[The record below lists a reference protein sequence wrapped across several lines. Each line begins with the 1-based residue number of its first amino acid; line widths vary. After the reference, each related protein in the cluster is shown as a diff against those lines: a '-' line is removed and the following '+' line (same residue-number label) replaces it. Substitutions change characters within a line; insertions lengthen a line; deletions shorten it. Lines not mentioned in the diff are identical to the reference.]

1 MMEELDDTALQW
13 IINNDQDLADEFY
26 DEEE

>member
-1 MMEELDDTALQW
+1 MMEELDDTTLQW